1 MFRTRH
7 LPNERLLLFPQ
18 ERALRRDRL
27 ELLALHIVERHVR
40 RLDRWIRAR
49 LRLTFDEVREHTP
62 HLGRR
67 RRVARAGR
75 CRRRDGRRCSRRGA
89 RVVLCCASL
98 ARVVPRATT
107 MRHAVRAASSRPAST
122 SSSSAA
128 PRGRRAILQN
138 LGLEIGRR
146 HVAGPPAG
154 QPTLGA
160 TNTKP
165 TPALAA
171 VVASADHIAP

>member
-7 LPNERLLLFPQ
+7 LPNERLLLLPQ

-27 ELLALHIVERHVR
+27 ELLALHVVERHVR
-40 RLDRWIRAR
+40 RLDRRIRAR
-49 LRLTFDEVREHTP
+49 LWLTFDEIREHTT

-75 CRRRDGRRCSRRGA
+75 CRRRDGRRCRRRGA

-98 ARVVPRATT
+98 ARVVPRATA

-128 PRGRRAILQN
+128 RGRRAILQN
-138 LGLEIGRR
+138 LGLEIGWR

-154 QPTLGA
+154 QSTLSA

-165 TPALAA
+165 APALAA
-171 VVASADHIAP
+171 VVAAADRIAP